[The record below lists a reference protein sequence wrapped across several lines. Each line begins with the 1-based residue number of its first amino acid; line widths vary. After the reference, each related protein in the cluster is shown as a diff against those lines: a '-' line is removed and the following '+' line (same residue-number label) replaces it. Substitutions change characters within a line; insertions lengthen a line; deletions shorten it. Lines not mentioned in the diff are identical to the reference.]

1 MVSMPSLPFEVSF
14 VELTDNLDDYVS
26 RVFEALEI
34 DHLADS
40 LTIPRG
46 QGFTPFDVFVQ
57 GYAEIHEVTE
67 GFQKLDPDPLF
78 KAIRRVPMALV
89 VLRTILGLSPPE
101 WASVTTV
108 ATGEQIDQGFARSL
122 ERAIRR
128 DPGKRI
134 GHTPLQEA
142 RIGALVRAACR
153 MLSQPAPT
161 GREREIHRLDKVDT
175 AHGIESLSRVARE
188 GVDYASLL
196 YERLLGRPFASHR
209 DSVSELVGAPL
220 EDRIQDQLAT
230 KQIPFHRTG
239 RAESLEGWD
248 QNPDFFCPDPE
259 VPAAVIEAK
268 MTNDDGTARDKVARV
283 LRLAEMRNSREF
295 EYKPGFEVIA
305 CIGGRGFGVRKG
317 DMRSLLIATRGKVFT
332 LSQIDRIVEC
342 TALRHCTP
350 E

>member
-1 MVSMPSLPFEVSF
+1 MVSRPSLPFEVSF
-14 VELTDNLDDYVS
+14 VKLTDNLDNYVS

-34 DHLADS
+34 DYLTESLA
-40 LTIPRG
+40 IPRG
-46 QGFTPFDVFVQ
+46 EGFTTFDAFVQ
-57 GYAEIHEVTE
+57 GYTEIHKVTE
-67 GFQKLDPDPLF
+67 GFRKLDPDRLF
-78 KAIRRVPMALV
+78 EAIRRVPMALV

-101 WASVTTV
+101 WAGVATI
-108 ATGEQIDQGFARSL
+108 ATGEQINQGFARNL

-142 RIGALVRAACR
+142 RIRALVHAACQ
-153 MLSQPAPT
+153 MLSQSAPIS
-161 GREREIHRLDKVDT
+161 REREIPRLDKVDT
-175 AHGIESLSRVARE
+175 VHGMESLSKVARE
-188 GVDYASLL
+188 GVDYPSLL

-220 EDRIQDQLAT
+220 EDKIQDQLAA

-283 LRLAEMRNSREF
+283 LRLAEIRNSREL
-295 EYKPGFEVIA
+295 EYKPGFDVIA
-305 CIGGRGFGVRKG
+305 CIGGRGFGVRKA

-342 TALRHCTP
+342 TALAHRKP
-350 E
+350 R

>member
-1 MVSMPSLPFEVSF
+1 MVSRPSLPFEVSF
-14 VELTDNLDDYVS
+14 VKLTDNLDNYVS

-34 DHLADS
+34 DYLTESLA
-40 LTIPRG
+40 IPRG
-46 QGFTPFDVFVQ
+46 EGFTTFDAFVQ
-57 GYAEIHEVTE
+57 GYTEIHKVTE
-67 GFQKLDPDPLF
+67 GFRKLDPDRLF
-78 KAIRRVPMALV
+78 EAIRRVPMALV

-101 WASVTTV
+101 WAGVATI
-108 ATGEQIDQGFARSL
+108 ATGEQINQGFARNL

-142 RIGALVRAACR
+142 RIRALVHAACQ
-153 MLSQPAPT
+153 MLSQSAPIS
-161 GREREIHRLDKVDT
+161 REREIHRLDKVDT
-175 AHGIESLSRVARE
+175 VHGMESLSKVAKE
-188 GVDYASLL
+188 GVDYPSLL
-196 YERLLGRPFASHR
+196 YERLLGRPFARHR
-209 DSVSELVGAPL
+209 DSVS
-220 EDRIQDQLAT
+220 
-230 KQIPFHRTG
+230 HRTG

-283 LRLAEMRNSREF
+283 LRLAEIRNSREL
-295 EYKPGFEVIA
+295 EYKPGFDVIA
-305 CIGGRGFGVRKG
+305 CIGGRGFGVRKA

-342 TALRHCTP
+342 TALAHRKP
-350 E
+350 R